1 MPSRSH
7 TAAPWGRCHGPP
19 HGSQRRA
26 ALGVSI
32 HTGDAPRGWRQQK
45 SGLPIHT
52 GTPAGRPPHSASVS
66 PGVPAAPDPAYPD
79 CQGAGRG
86 PGWRTTPLAPRHP
99 WPLGSRRAGC
109 WVLGAGAEPGAA
121 ARAERRLRRRRCALG
136 AHPPSPPSAP
146 RACGT
151 AARAPAGTTAGP
163 GVRPPRPPRLRARPS
178 RLSGD
183 LAPGCGAGGPWEG
196 APDQRPALRRGDC
209 ASAAARG
216 KVSGLREEAPRE
228 GPGRAEAAVSARPSA
243 RPRSWGPH
251 LAREVGVMHPAPPV
265 WAPPPLPS
273 CSLGHPGLPPWPG
286 THLRRTPLRRS
297 KRAVTERWA
306 GPALPGAFS
315 EIMGLSFPRAEPY
328 CL

>member
-1 MPSRSH
+1 MPRASAWQPAQSGPGSLHPHRGRAQRVEAAEVRSPH
-7 TAAPWGRCHGPP
+7 PHRDPGGAA
-19 HGSQRRA
+19 SAQR
-26 ALGVSI
+26 LSV
-32 HTGDAPRGWRQQK
+32 PRGPRRPRPRLPGL
-45 SGLPIHT
+45 SGC
-52 GTPAGRPPHSASVS
+52 GTRSGVADYTAGPAS
-66 PGVPAAPDPAYPD
+66 PMAAGEPA
-79 CQGAGRG
+79 CG
-86 PGWRTTPLAPRHP
+86 
-99 WPLGSRRAGC
+99 
-109 WVLGAGAEPGAA
+109 VLGAGAEPGAA

-136 AHPPSPPSAP
+136 AHPPSPPSPPSAP

-216 KVSGLREEAPRE
+216 KVSGLRGEAPRE

-251 LAREVGVMHPAPPV
+251 LAREVGVTHPAPPV